1 MRAKQGEHTK
11 ATTDLPRTWKP
22 SLNVL
27 DKLFLRGVK
36 TKSNRISQ
44 IEMTA
49 TGGQYY
55 TEFHLITL
63 VHLLR
68 GQWKLQPV
76 EICESCFFF
85 YRPLNSFM
93 PLLNWFNI
101 QNLSRS
107 EYKLKRCFQGYHQ
120 LKWKNASYGCK
131 LQGTV
136 IPHYIKTL
144 ALYER
149 RSVETRPA
157 IWPITAKSCW
167 RSSKCSRQPL

>member
-11 ATTDLPRTWKP
+11 ATTDLPWTWKP
-22 SLNVL
+22 CLNVL
-27 DKLFLRGVK
+27 DKLFLRSVK

-49 TGGQYY
+49 TSGQYY

-85 YRPLNSFM
+85 YRPLYSFM

-107 EYKLKRCFQGYHQ
+107 EINWNAASKDTTNSANEKCF
-120 LKWKNASYGCK
+120 YGCK